1 MKNLEASK
9 SIESKPKLS
18 IFKVF
23 KTKRE
28 ELTGEAIRQ
37 RSIIANLATETR
49 YVMNTRTSL
58 AHKVAEKN
66 KTVWQ
71 NVYSGIFR
79 DLDEIL
85 LPLGIAEEAGRLPL
99 NRGPRAL
106 QEHGM
111 PYYRLTESGMLI
123 AVSLDELNDER
134 IKILKKFFDN
144 YDTKDKEFRKVILTL
159 LNIAPNFVFALL
171 KKYVEAYVDRK
182 IDRLIPFNSNRLRNA
197 LDGTMAIYGELLEGF
212 FTLTSSEREVVINFF
227 RSHLSP
233 NIKILTQ
240 KE

>member
-23 KTKRE
+23 KTKKE

-37 RSIIANLATETR
+37 RAIIANLATETR
-49 YVMNTRTSL
+49 HVMNTRTSL

-66 KTVWQ
+66 NTVWQ

>member
-1 MKNLEASK
+1 MKNLETSK

-18 IFKVF
+18 IFKTF

-28 ELTGEAIRQ
+28 ELTGEAMRQ
-37 RSIIANLATETR
+37 RAIIANLATETKHM
-49 YVMNTRTSL
+49 MNTRTSL

-85 LPLGIAEEAGRLPL
+85 LPLGIVEEAGRLPL

-106 QEHGM
+106 QEHGV
-111 PYYRLTESGMLI
+111 PYYRLTESGTLV
-123 AVSLDELNDER
+123 AVSLDELKDER
-134 IKILKKFFDN
+134 IKIFKKFFEN
-144 YDTKDKEFRKVILTL
+144 YDTKDEEFKKVILTL
-159 LNIAPNFVFALL
+159 LNVAPSFIFALL
-171 KKYVEAYVDRK
+171 KKYVEAYVDEK
-182 IDRLIPFNSNRLRNA
+182 IDKLIPFNSNRLRYA

-212 FTLTSSEREVVINFF
+212 FTLTSSDREVVINFF
-227 RSHLSP
+227 RSHLTS
-233 NIKILTQ
+233 KH
-240 KE
+240 

>member
-1 MKNLEASK
+1 MKSLEASMK
-9 SIESKPKLS
+9 LEGKPKLS
-18 IFKVF
+18 IFKTF

-28 ELTGEAIRQ
+28 ELTGEAMRQ

-49 YVMNTRTSL
+49 HMMNTRTSL

-66 KTVWQ
+66 NTVWQ

-99 NRGPRAL
+99 KRGPKAL
-106 QEHGM
+106 QEHGV
-111 PYYRLTESGMLI
+111 PYYKLTESGMLV
-123 AVSLDELNDER
+123 AASLDELKDER

-144 YDTKDKEFRKVILTL
+144 YDTKEKEFKEVILTL

-171 KKYVEAYVDRK
+171 RKYTEAYANGE
-182 IDRLIPFNSNRLRNA
+182 IDKLIPFNSNRLRYA

-212 FTLTSSEREVVINFF
+212 STLTNSDREAVINFF
-227 RSHLSP
+227 RSHIIS
-233 NIKILTQ
+233 KH
-240 KE
+240 